1 MRTLK
6 LYLYESLTA
15 FILLGI
21 AHVLLVDQRL
31 LLVGKGMLVA
41 LFAMVAIATEA
52 VVASN
57 LRPEIWQVLTSNLL
71 VTGAVFASGWSSL
84 ASLRISAIIATAT
97 LILRLLVA
105 ITSLRV
111 SRAMVRRFAAGLIG
125 GTLLLETLFTAY
137 SSCRSMYYD
146 YYLYPMVKDRY
157 VMPLRWQDIVSL
169 VVYWFG
175 AIALSYVSYRLLK
188 YPLRHQSPMTT

>member
-15 FILLGI
+15 FVLLGI
-21 AHVLLVDQRL
+21 AHVLLVDQML
-31 LLVGKGMLVA
+31 LPVGKGMLVA

-57 LRPEIWQVLTSNLL
+57 LRPEIWQVFASNLL
-71 VTGAVFASGWSSL
+71 VAGAVSASGWTSL
-84 ASLRISAIIATAT
+84 ASLRISAIVATAT
-97 LILRLLVA
+97 LVLRLLVA
-105 ITSLRV
+105 VASLRA
-111 SRAMVRRFAAGLIG
+111 SRLTVRRSAAGLVG
-125 GTLLLETLFTAY
+125 STLLLETLFTAY

-146 YYLYPMVKDRY
+146 YYFYPMAKDRY

-175 AIALSYVSYRLLK
+175 AVAVSYVSCRLLK
-188 YPLRHQSPMTT
+188 YALRHQSPLSA